1 MFYYIHTILLIVPV
15 IYINLYN
22 NISSLSLL
30 FCTSSAV
37 NIIRL
42 PYFWHRLLQMRVL
55 LRYRFGDLYGDGDDS
70 SDRGDSDDEL
80 GTVSIPRISFTAI
93 Y

>member
-1 MFYYIHTILLIVPV
+1 
-15 IYINLYN
+15 
-22 NISSLSLL
+22 
-30 FCTSSAV
+30 
-37 NIIRL
+37 
-42 PYFWHRLLQMRVL
+42 MRVL